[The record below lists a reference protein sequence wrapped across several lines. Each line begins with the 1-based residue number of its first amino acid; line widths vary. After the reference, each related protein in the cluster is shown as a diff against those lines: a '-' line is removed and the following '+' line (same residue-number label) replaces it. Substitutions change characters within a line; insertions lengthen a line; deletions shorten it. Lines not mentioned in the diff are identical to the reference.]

1 MEPMRLL
8 IVDDDAG
15 LRQSVSLLL
24 KEAGYDVV
32 AEGNPEQALRRAG
45 AEEFDVVLCDSQFP
59 NMDGLTFLRRYRV
72 EGGEGLLILLS
83 DPGTEDG
90 VLAAVRE
97 GAYDCVRKP
106 VRPDEMVLAVGKAA
120 ERERLRREVEA
131 LRISLGAGMV
141 QDLVVCE
148 SRTMRDLL
156 DLASRVARHNTPV
169 LITGESGTG
178 KEVLARAIH
187 RMSPR
192 SEGSFTV
199 LNCATVPQQLLEV
212 ELFGHAKG
220 AFPGATA
227 ERPGLFE
234 LAHQGTLLLD
244 EIVALPLDLQAKVL
258 RVLDE
263 GEVWRMGGRD
273 PKRVDVRV
281 IAATAKPIDQA
292 VDQGEFRAEL
302 LCRLN
307 VVHLHIPPL
316 RERPEDIP
324 ALLTHFARQ
333 AAQRLGH
340 TVSVTPTALTALS
353 GHSWPGNARELRN
366 TVERAA
372 VLGSGP
378 LDVKDFAITN
388 GANGAHPH
396 ANGGSNGALDLK
408 SQVEAVERLAIRK
421 ALDAAGG
428 NRRQAATLLGIS
440 LRTLFYKM
448 RRLPVR

>member
-8 IVDDDAG
+8 IVDHDAG

-24 KEAGYDVV
+24 QEAGYDVV
-32 AEGNPEQALRRAG
+32 AEANPEQALRRAS
-45 AEEFDVVLCDSQFP
+45 AEAFDVVLCDSQFP
-59 NMDGLTFLRRYRV
+59 DMDGLTFLRRYRV
-72 EGGEGLLILLS
+72 EGGQGLLIVLS

-90 VLAAVRE
+90 ALAAVRE

-106 VRPDEMVLAVGKAA
+106 VRPDDVVLAVSKAA
-120 ERERLRREVEA
+120 ERERLRHEVEA
-131 LRISLGAGMV
+131 LRSSLGAGVV

-148 SRTMRDLL
+148 SRAMRDLL

-192 SEGSFTV
+192 NEGSFTV
-199 LNCATVPQQLLEV
+199 LNCATIPQQLLEV
-212 ELFGHAKG
+212 ELFGHARG

-227 ERPGLFE
+227 DRPGLFE

-258 RVLDE
+258 CALAG
-263 GEVWRMGGRD
+263 GEVLRMGARD
-273 PKRVDVRV
+273 PKPVDVRI
-281 IAATAKPIDQA
+281 IATTARSVDQA
-292 VDQGEFRAEL
+292 IEQGELRAEL
-302 LCRLN
+302 LSRLN

-340 TVSVTPTALTALS
+340 TVSVTPAALAALS
-353 GHSWPGNARELRN
+353 NHSWPGNARELRSA
-366 TVERAA
+366 VERAA

-388 GANGAHPH
+388 GGNGAHPH
-396 ANGGSNGALDLK
+396 ANASNGALDLK
-408 SQVEAVERLAIRK
+408 SQVEAVERQAIRK